1 MARKGEHLQ
10 QRMANLGMNTKAMRM
25 RDKRT
30 GEIIDVPP
38 GTGQI
43 HIGLQDKERLDDLL
57 KLSKEELAKR
67 TENIPLQVTL
77 KRQPLMVD
85 KLLALKP
92 GHFPAVRRE
101 QERIRN
107 YLMGAK
113 RFVLDF
119 EGVGYVA
126 EIIRKNP
133 KMIARNVEFA
143 IPPFPSMYIEFSYL
157 TFYKELTGR
166 EPDKYADA
174 TMGYLIHGP
183 HVFVITDGRDADA
196 PVIMPWYYHLNKPW
210 TLQEEI
216 NASELMGCSRAGLDA
231 FFWGESM
238 NKLEENEQR
247 VFRANHSMW
256 MMPVADGGKEE
267 SAINV
272 LRKLWS
278 NIYDTSAGD
287 LRNITAL
294 ILLLNRSGNV
304 RYDVAMGPHRA
315 MIHNKPRAFL
325 SHSVVRFKLNPV
337 KRVMQGGGGVGA
349 WRRQHDV
356 RGHWCRDK
364 YARAAEDKA
373 QCCAKDMYD
382 EPTHD
387 WHEYGIN
394 EWACVKCKGK
404 RWWRKSCR
412 RGSREKGVV
421 KTTYE
426 VTQ

>member
-1 MARKGEHLQ
+1 MSEDHLK

-30 GEIIDVPP
+30 GKIIDVPP

-43 HIGLQDKERLDDLL
+43 HIGLKDKERLDDLL

-67 TENIPLQVTL
+67 TESIPLQVTL

-85 KLLALKP
+85 KLLARSP
-92 GHFPAVRRE
+92 ANFPAVRRE

-107 YLMGAK
+107 YLMEAK
-113 RFVLDF
+113 RFVMDF
-119 EGVGYVA
+119 DGVCYAA

-133 KMIARNVEFA
+133 KMIAKNIEFA
-143 IPPFPSMYIEFSYL
+143 TPPFPNMYIEFSYL

-166 EPDKYADA
+166 DPDKYADA
-174 TMGYLIHGP
+174 TMGYLFHGP
-183 HVFVITDGRDADA
+183 HVFVITDGRDADD
-196 PVIMPWYYHLNKPW
+196 PVIMPWYYHLYKAW

-216 NASELMGCSRAGLDA
+216 TASEMMGCSRAGLDA

-238 NKLEENEQR
+238 AKLTEDEQR
-247 VFRANHSMW
+247 TFRAHHSMW

-267 SAINV
+267 SAVAV

-278 NIYDTSAGD
+278 NVYDTSAGD

-294 ILLLNRSGNV
+294 LLLLNRSGNV
-304 RYDVAMGPHRA
+304 RYDVPMGPHRA

-325 SHSVVRFKLNPV
+325 AHSVVKFKLNPV
-337 KRVMQGGGGVGA
+337 KRVMKGSGTGLGS
-349 WRRQHDV
+349 WRREHDV
-356 RGHWCRDK
+356 RGHYCRDK
-364 YARAAEDKA
+364 YARAAEEKG
-373 QCCAKDMYD
+373 QCCTKDKFD

-387 WHEYGIN
+387 WHEYDVN

-404 RWWRKSCR
+404 KWWRKACK
-412 RGSREKGVV
+412 RGSRDKGKVL
-421 KTTYE
+421 KTYE
-426 VTQ
+426 VTE